1 MSWMDDG
8 GFEMNVHHAGNR
20 DLVRMSIRTLP
31 NHFDILLS
39 KGDVRRIRRECN
51 RILKELEQK
60 K

>member
-39 KGDVRRIRRECN
+39 RGDVQRIRRECN
-51 RILKELEQK
+51 RILKELE
-60 K
+60 